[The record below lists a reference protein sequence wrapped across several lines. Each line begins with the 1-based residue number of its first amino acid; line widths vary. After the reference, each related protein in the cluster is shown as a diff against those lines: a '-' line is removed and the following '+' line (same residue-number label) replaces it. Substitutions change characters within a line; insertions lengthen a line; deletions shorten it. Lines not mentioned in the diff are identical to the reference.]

1 MKSTFGDRVGQR
13 TIIVFVFLVLLC
25 AFLFFAEIFSGSV
38 KVSVRDLFEIL
49 FLKNENSVKKNIF
62 FLIRLPRTLM
72 AFLLGGALSV
82 SGFLLQTYF
91 QNPIAGPF
99 VLGISSG
106 SRFCVSLCLL
116 LFFKMG
122 LAISSVSLVLAS
134 FVGAILVSFI
144 MLLFSKKISGS
155 ASLLVAGLMSSY
167 IFSGLSEGV
176 SAFADDSHIAT
187 MHRWASGS
195 FSGMKMEDFYFSFP
209 LILFSLI
216 FTFLLSKRF
225 SAYRLGES
233 YARTLGVPIKI
244 FRTEVLLLSSI
255 LSSCVTAFA
264 GPISFVGV
272 AVPFL
277 TKRAFASTYPK
288 ILIPGTFL
296 GGSAF
301 CLFCDIISRTI
312 FAPTEL
318 PLGVVTS
325 LCGSPIVLFMLVEK
339 RNGK

>member
-176 SAFADDSHIAT
+176 SAFAVTGLQTCALPILFFVSADSFFA
-187 MHRWASGS
+187 
-195 FSGMKMEDFYFSFP
+195 DFYFFAFKTIQCVS
-209 LILFSLI
+209 LGRILCANSW
-216 FTFLLSKRF
+216 
-225 SAYRLGES
+225 SA
-233 YARTLGVPIKI
+233 
-244 FRTEVLLLSSI
+244 
-255 LSSCVTAFA
+255 
-264 GPISFVGV
+264 
-272 AVPFL
+272 
-277 TKRAFASTYPK
+277 
-288 ILIPGTFL
+288 
-296 GGSAF
+296 
-301 CLFCDIISRTI
+301 
-312 FAPTEL
+312 
-318 PLGVVTS
+318 
-325 LCGSPIVLFMLVEK
+325 
-339 RNGK
+339 N